1 MDYLDTLLL
10 ILFSGRVQRVQVKQ
24 KMSVSTISRI
34 CTRLLKTKRNYLFH
48 SNSLLGR
55 TLSLSNLIGH
65 RSKLLP
71 LITQSTLTMTT
82 EANKKS
88 HKDWW
93 HHSVVYQVY
102 PRSFFDS
109 NGDGIG
115 DIHGITMKLDY
126 LKKLGVDI
134 IWLR

>member
-1 MDYLDTLLL
+1 
-10 ILFSGRVQRVQVKQ
+10 
-24 KMSVSTISRI
+24 MSEEI
-34 CTRLLKTKRNYLFH
+34 
-48 SNSLLGR
+48 
-55 TLSLSNLIGH
+55 
-65 RSKLLP
+65 
-71 LITQSTLTMTT
+71 
-82 EANKKS
+82 KKS

-126 LKKLGVDI
+126 LKKLGADI
-134 IWLR
+134 IWLRLDLPTRFSLKRRKRKLPFFLVRSMIHQIMIMVMIYVITEKL

>member
-1 MDYLDTLLL
+1 M
-10 ILFSGRVQRVQVKQ
+10 
-24 KMSVSTISRI
+24 
-34 CTRLLKTKRNYLFH
+34 FH
-48 SNSLLGR
+48 SNI
-55 TLSLSNLIGH
+55 IGN
-65 RSKLLP
+65 RQKLQP
-71 LITQSTLTMTT
+71 LFTKSIHPMTT
-82 EANKKS
+82 EAIKKS
-88 HKDWW
+88 HKNWW

-126 LKKLGVDI
+126 LKKLGADI

>member
-1 MDYLDTLLL
+1 M
-10 ILFSGRVQRVQVKQ
+10 
-24 KMSVSTISRI
+24 
-34 CTRLLKTKRNYLFH
+34 
-48 SNSLLGR
+48 
-55 TLSLSNLIGH
+55 SLSNLIEN
-65 RSKLLP
+65 RQKLQP
-71 LITQSTLTMTT
+71 LFTKSTHSMTT
-82 EANKKS
+82 EAIKKS
-88 HKDWW
+88 HKNWW